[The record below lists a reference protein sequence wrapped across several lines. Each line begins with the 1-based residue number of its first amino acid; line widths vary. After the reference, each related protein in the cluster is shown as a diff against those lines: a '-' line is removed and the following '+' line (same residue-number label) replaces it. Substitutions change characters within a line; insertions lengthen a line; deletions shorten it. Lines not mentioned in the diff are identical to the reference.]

1 MEVKMIDFS
10 LWADLMSAL
19 WFLTGTS
26 VLTIGVWRTCR
37 V

>member
-1 MEVKMIDFS
+1 MIDLS

-19 WFLTGTS
+19 WFLSGTS